1 MGTKTPKAGK
11 KAVAATMGS
20 VARSCATCHTP
31 HEVAFLS
38 TPRTNARNMAK
49 AELELDALI
58 DGCPHT
64 GQAPAEDP
72 EPKLGKPLRKVDR
85 TIVDES
91 YVEEPIPSQEDLAE
105 AKGEEFE

>member
-1 MGTKTPKAGK
+1 MGTKAPKTG
-11 KAVAATMGS
+11 KAVTKATTGTL
-20 VARSCATCHTP
+20 ARRCAVCKAP
-31 HEVAFLS
+31 HEVVFVS

-49 AELELDALI
+49 AELELDSLI
-58 DGCPHT
+58 EACPHT
-64 GQAPAEDP
+64 GQAPVEDP